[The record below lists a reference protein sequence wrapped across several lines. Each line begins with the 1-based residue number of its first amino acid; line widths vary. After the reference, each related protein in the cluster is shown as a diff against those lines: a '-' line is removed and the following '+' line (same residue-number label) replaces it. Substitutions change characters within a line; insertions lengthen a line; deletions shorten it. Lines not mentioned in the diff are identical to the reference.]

1 MTVASMRR
9 LSTSST
15 HKQGGN
21 TFGAHLNQENQ
32 ELPSLPPI
40 REALSFYYDTP
51 SSSSA
56 KSLAL
61 SLTNNLSDSP
71 LAPDESMTDVHDKS
85 YTLLSEQDRER
96 QRQQLLYANT
106 AFDRAVDCDDRVS
119 QVPRGYQSLAY
130 PSLHDQNE
138 SPSGSYFDGNASTT
152 SGISSPLSSSVF
164 SSTTDSYAWS
174 GPPVR
179 RSAPQD
185 TYSASTASTG
195 WDRTGDTRR
204 YTDSHYPPTGRPL
217 LPPPPYRMDG
227 HLPPYSSGSP
237 PPYSSSDS
245 YHQHPSRTQ
254 SRSMGSIGSF
264 DRAAFPTSN
273 SSAPANGWQ
282 YRGIRQEARDFN
294 PAPYHHRA
302 QEYYGSDEYR
312 NRGIPGSH
320 GGAAHSNASSGRL
333 CDSNQR
339 KRRGNLPKE
348 TTDKLRAWFT
358 EHLHHPYPSEDEKQD
373 LMHQTGLQMSEYHAF
388 ILILVSDIGQE
399 PTC

>member
-1 MTVASMRR
+1 
-9 LSTSST
+9 
-15 HKQGGN
+15 
-21 TFGAHLNQENQ
+21 
-32 ELPSLPPI
+32 
-40 REALSFYYDTP
+40 
-51 SSSSA
+51 
-56 KSLAL
+56 
-61 SLTNNLSDSP
+61 
-71 LAPDESMTDVHDKS
+71 
-85 YTLLSEQDRER
+85 
-96 QRQQLLYANT
+96 
-106 AFDRAVDCDDRVS
+106 
-119 QVPRGYQSLAY
+119 
-130 PSLHDQNE
+130 
-138 SPSGSYFDGNASTT
+138 
-152 SGISSPLSSSVF
+152 
-164 SSTTDSYAWS
+164 
-174 GPPVR
+174 
-179 RSAPQD
+179 
-185 TYSASTASTG
+185 
-195 WDRTGDTRR
+195 
-204 YTDSHYPPTGRPL
+204 
-217 LPPPPYRMDG
+217 MDG

-373 LMHQTGLQMSEYHAF
+373 LMHQTGLQMNQISNWFINARRRHLPALINNAKAVSGAMSGVHGGNPSGGSNFGGFSNGVDSIRGNGANGSGPGIVRHKSFYPAAGHMYVSPDCVYDSFDRSLEPRATSIYHGDRRH
-388 ILILVSDIGQE
+388 ISPGSDE
-399 PTC
+399 DY